1 MYYTYENSPILRE
14 NGTFYRAFGF
24 SQKERQIHKI
34 SPSGLSII
42 DITAIPCL
50 TWFLWHEKNH
60 VMQVLYIYEN
70 FHSMI
75 KSCYASFYKYKE
87 DMHAKNNH
95 AMENHVRWGIAL
107 HDRYIT
113 IKLDSL

>member
-1 MYYTYENSPILRE
+1 MVLFI
-14 NGTFYRAFGF
+14 AFRF

-60 VMQVLYIYEN
+60 VNWKSCYASLIYKN

-87 DMHAKNNH
+87 DMHAKKNH
-95 AMENHVRWGIAL
+95 AMENHVRWGIAV

>member
-50 TWFLWHEKNH
+50 T
-60 VMQVLYIYEN
+60 
-70 FHSMI
+70 
-75 KSCYASFYKYKE
+75 
-87 DMHAKNNH
+87 
-95 AMENHVRWGIAL
+95 
-107 HDRYIT
+107 
-113 IKLDSL
+113 